1 MGSYIIRKIIGII
14 PLLLIV
20 SIIMFLFMNLLPGN
34 VVDSILS
41 EGGTVEQQQ
50 KLMERY
56 GLDLPIYVQYW
67 TWLTNFVRGDMGVS
81 HFSGQEVSERLAERF
96 PVTLELILI
105 SIIIAILVGV
115 TVGLICAVKRNKPT
129 DYVLSTISMV
139 GVAMPAFWLGMLLI
153 MLLSVKLQWLPA
165 SGFVKFS
172 VDPIENLKTMILPS
186 VTLGLSL
193 AAPIARQT
201 RSAMLDALSQ
211 DYIITAY
218 SKGLKNKLVF
228 WKHALRNALIPV
240 VTSITNQINGLI
252 GGAFVVETVF
262 LIPGMGKSM
271 VDAINQRDNPVV
283 MGLSM
288 AVVIT
293 VVIVNLVADILNAY
307 IDPRITFSEK

>member
-1 MGSYIIRKIIGII
+1 MGTYIVKKVISII

-50 KLMERY
+50 KLMEKY
-56 GLDLPIYVQYW
+56 GLNLPMYVQYW
-67 TWLTNFVRGDMGVS
+67 TWLTNCVRGDMGVS
-81 HFSGQEVSERLAERF
+81 HFSGQEVSDRLAERF

-105 SIIIAILVGV
+105 SIVIAILVGV
-115 TVGLICAVKRNKPT
+115 TVGLLCAVKRNKPA

-153 MLLSVKLQWLPA
+153 MLISVKLQWLPA

-172 VDPIENLKTMILPS
+172 VDPIENLKSMILPS
-186 VTLGLSL
+186 ITLGLSL

-211 DYIITAY
+211 DYITTAY

-307 IDPRITFSEK
+307 IDPRITFSER

>member
-81 HFSGQEVSERLAERF
+81 YFSGQEVSERLAERF

-153 MLLSVKLQWLPA
+153 MLVSVKLQWLPA

-186 VTLGLSL
+186 ITLGLSL

>member
-105 SIIIAILVGV
+105 
-115 TVGLICAVKRNKPT
+115 
-129 DYVLSTISMV
+129 TISMV

-153 MLLSVKLQWLPA
+153 MLVSVKLQWLPA

>member
-56 GLDLPIYVQYW
+56 GLELPIYVQYW

-129 DYVLSTISMV
+129 DYVLSTISM
-139 GVAMPAFWLGMLLI
+139 G
-153 MLLSVKLQWLPA
+153 SA
-165 SGFVKFS
+165 S
-172 VDPIENLKTMILPS
+172 PC
-186 VTLGLSL
+186 
-193 AAPIARQT
+193 R
-201 RSAMLDALSQ
+201 RSGSACCS
-211 DYIITAY
+211 
-218 SKGLKNKLVF
+218 SC
-228 WKHALRNALIPV
+228 WCR
-240 VTSITNQINGLI
+240 
-252 GGAFVVETVF
+252 
-262 LIPGMGKSM
+262 
-271 VDAINQRDNPVV
+271 
-283 MGLSM
+283 
-288 AVVIT
+288 
-293 VVIVNLVADILNAY
+293 
-307 IDPRITFSEK
+307 

>member
-56 GLDLPIYVQYW
+56 GLELPIYVQYW
-67 TWLTNFVRGDMGVS
+67 TWLTNFVCGDMGVS

-153 MLLSVKLQWLPA
+153 MLVSVKLQWLPA

>member
-1 MGSYIIRKIIGII
+1 
-14 PLLLIV
+14 
-20 SIIMFLFMNLLPGN
+20 
-34 VVDSILS
+34 
-41 EGGTVEQQQ
+41 
-50 KLMERY
+50 
-56 GLDLPIYVQYW
+56 
-67 TWLTNFVRGDMGVS
+67 
-81 HFSGQEVSERLAERF
+81 
-96 PVTLELILI
+96 
-105 SIIIAILVGV
+105 
-115 TVGLICAVKRNKPT
+115 
-129 DYVLSTISMV
+129 
-139 GVAMPAFWLGMLLI
+139 MPAFWLGMLLI
-153 MLLSVKLQWLPA
+153 MLVSVKLQWLPA

-186 VTLGLSL
+186 ITLGLSL